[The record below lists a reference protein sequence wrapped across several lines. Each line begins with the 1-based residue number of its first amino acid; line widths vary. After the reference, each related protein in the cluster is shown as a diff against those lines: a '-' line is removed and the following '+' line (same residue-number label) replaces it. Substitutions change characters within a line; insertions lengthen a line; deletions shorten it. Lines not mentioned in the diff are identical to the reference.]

1 MHLHF
6 QKLTPLLYGMPVSR
20 DRCYMAGVSLQLVH
34 EALEHEESV
43 DDLFDTIY
51 QCLQGNMPRM
61 DIDSFLYPSD
71 HKFVLDQAAK
81 TKSEIEKRHTSKASQ
96 RSCGDGK
103 RGAQKWLLKHA
114 KMYRNSGIQP
124 TTTNW
129 TDDLCDVAP
138 GYLILSARQQE
149 LLDLRNVGFPHPEKM
164 MIETSQTGGNGSINV
179 GVSPCI
185 IPEQRIWI
193 GHKCRRMLAVEGLR
207 LQGLYMPDSIVQK
220 FDADSS
226 NIRRL
231 AGNAFNVVLPE
242 LVHCDRRG
250 VRQSLL

>member
-103 RGAQKWLLKHA
+103 RGAQKRVA
-114 KMYRNSGIQP
+114 KACQDVSQQRNP
-124 TTTNW
+124 TN
-129 TDDLCDVAP
+129 DN
-138 GYLILSARQQE
+138 E
-149 LLDLRNVGFPHPEKM
+149 LD
-164 MIETSQTGGNGSINV
+164 
-179 GVSPCI
+179 
-185 IPEQRIWI
+185 
-193 GHKCRRMLAVEGLR
+193 
-207 LQGLYMPDSIVQK
+207 
-220 FDADSS
+220 
-226 NIRRL
+226 RRL
-231 AGNAFNVVLPE
+231 VRRCAGVLDIVNTATRIARPQE
-242 LVHCDRRG
+242 RRL
-250 VRQSLL
+250 SSS